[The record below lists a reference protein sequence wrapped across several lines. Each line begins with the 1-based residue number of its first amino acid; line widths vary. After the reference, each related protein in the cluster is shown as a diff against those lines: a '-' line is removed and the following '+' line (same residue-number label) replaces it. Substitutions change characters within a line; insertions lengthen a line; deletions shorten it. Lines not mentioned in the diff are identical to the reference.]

1 MSRRPQILVV
11 DDEPQIQ
18 RFLKPALAAAG
29 YDVVRAMDGAEALAA
44 VRAHAPDVVV
54 LDLGL
59 PDMDG
64 KEVIAF
70 VRRHSETPIIVLSAR
85 GEEREKIAALDLGAD
100 DYVAK
105 PFGIGE
111 LLARIRVAL
120 RSAVRGEAVP
130 ATVLTCGDLAV
141 DLDAHRVTRGGEA
154 VKLTPKEFDLLVAL
168 LRAGGR
174 VLTHRALLAR
184 VWGAGHTEDTQYLRV
199 FIGQLR
205 QKLEVDPAEPT
216 LIMTEPGVGYRM
228 DTDQEAAKEARG
240 EPAPPAPSGA

>member
-1 MSRRPQILVV
+1 MTRRPQILVV

-29 YDVVRAMDGAEALAA
+29 YDVIRAMDGAEGLAA
-44 VRAHAPDVVV
+44 ARAHAPDVIV

-64 KEVIAF
+64 KEVITLL
-70 VRRHSETPIIVLSAR
+70 RRHSETPIIVLSAR
-85 GEEREKIAALDLGAD
+85 GEEIEKIAALDLGAD

-111 LLARIRVAL
+111 LLARVRVAL
-120 RSAVRGEAVP
+120 RAGGRAGEP
-130 ATVLTCGDLAV
+130 AAANVLRCGDLEV
-141 DLDAHRVTRGGEA
+141 DIDAHRVTRGGEA

-168 LRAGGR
+168 MRAGGR

-184 VWGAGHTEDTQYLRV
+184 VWGAGHVEDTQYLRV

-205 QKLEVDPAEPT
+205 QKLEDDPAAPAA
-216 LIMTEPGVGYRM
+216 IVTEPGVGYRM
-228 DTDQEAAKEARG
+228 NV
-240 EPAPPAPSGA
+240 APDRV

>member
-205 QKLEVDPAEPT
+205 QKLEVDPAEPA
-216 LIMTEPGVGYRM
+216 LIVTEPGVGYRM
-228 DTDQEAAKEARG
+228 NMEQEAAREA
-240 EPAPPAPSGA
+240 

>member
-1 MSRRPQILVV
+1 M
-11 DDEPQIQ
+11 
-18 RFLKPALAAAG
+18 
-29 YDVVRAMDGAEALAA
+29 
-44 VRAHAPDVVV
+44 
-54 LDLGL
+54 
-59 PDMDG
+59 
-64 KEVIAF
+64 
-70 VRRHSETPIIVLSAR
+70 
-85 GEEREKIAALDLGAD
+85 
-100 DYVAK
+100 
-105 PFGIGE
+105 
-111 LLARIRVAL
+111 
-120 RSAVRGEAVP
+120 
-130 ATVLTCGDLAV
+130 
-141 DLDAHRVTRGGEA
+141 
-154 VKLTPKEFDLLVAL
+154 KLTPKEFDLLVAL